1 MSKGVCNKIMSHTCF
16 IFLPNTSPY
25 HYNIDSNSVHHDI
38 HFMLA
43 ISIIN
48 NSILYLHK
56 VHPELS
62 FLEPYLVYFLGFTRI
77 FHRL

>member
-1 MSKGVCNKIMSHTCF
+1 MIMRHICY

-25 HYNIDSNSVHHDI
+25 YHNTDSNSVHHDI

-43 ISIIN
+43 ISVIN
-48 NSILYLHK
+48 NSILYLHE
-56 VHPELS
+56 VYPELS
-62 FLEPYLVYFLGFTRI
+62 FIELYLVYFFGATRI